1 MYLLEKSNFL
11 WYNVKKS
18 YERKFKLEKLY
29 SFITVIC
36 PVLAI
41 IISFWY
47 YRCIVKKKDISKERL
62 LSIYDPLLK
71 LLKNHLYTYKDNENF
86 DFVIKKVC
94 NVIEDNRAY
103 VGNNVYNDFEIF
115 LNCEDNDKQ
124 LFYEKFCNSF
134 LDTYNNLCKY
144 VGIPKISTL
153 YRYQHNWYD
162 RHGKIVFI
170 TKATLLAILQT
181 ILIFSLLFVLFITIG
196 TILCLIGII
205 PMPK

>member
-1 MYLLEKSNFL
+1 M

-86 DFVIKKVC
+86 DFVIKQVC

>member
-1 MYLLEKSNFL
+1 M
-11 WYNVKKS
+11 
-18 YERKFKLEKLY
+18 EKLY

-71 LLKNHLYTYKDNENF
+71 LLKNHLYTYKNNENF
-86 DFVIKKVC
+86 DFVIKQVC

>member
-86 DFVIKKVC
+86 DFVIKQVC